1 MLVAKNEV
9 AARII
14 VPIVVAVLGIAAPA
28 EYSELPK
35 PAPASKKAEKKAK
48 KVSSYTAPVPARAR
62 REPQAGPELETMV
75 AAPAPLAPLAPLL
88 EEGVA
93 RPSEGSVFSSIAFQ
107 IGGIPGKARWSTV
120 STAGIDTGCGTACP
134 AGTSIGSAI
143 EAAKGKPVTQQ
154 LVAIN
159 SAVNRAIAYTK
170 DQDVWG
176 KRDYWAKPQETIAK
190 GKGDCEDY
198 AILKMAALKEAGVP
212 ASSMTLVVLRDQRR
226 NLFHA
231 VLAVMTDRGQYI
243 LDNLRMDVPRDT
255 ALGDYQALYSMS
267 ESRTFIHGY
276 ATGASR
282 MVGKAPALGA
292 AQPGEGPD
300 EKS

>member
-1 MLVAKNEV
+1 MFVAKNEV

-14 VPIVVAVLGIAAPA
+14 VPAVVAILGIAAPA
-28 EYSELPK
+28 EYSEPLK
-35 PAPASKKAEKKAK
+35 PAPVSKTVKKNK
-48 KVSSYTAPVPARAR
+48 KVAKYTAPAPARAR
-62 REPQAGPELETMV
+62 REPQAGPEIDTMEI
-75 AAPAPLAPLAPLL
+75 APKPLL
-88 EEGVA
+88 PAIDMGAA

-107 IGGIPGKARWSTV
+107 IGGIPGKARWATV
-120 STAGIDTGCGTACP
+120 STAGIDTSCGEACP
-134 AGTSIGSAI
+134 AGSSIGAAI

-159 SAVNRAIAYTK
+159 GAVNRAIAYTK
-170 DQDVWG
+170 DHDVYG

-190 GKGDCEDY
+190 AKGDCEDF
-198 AILKMAALKEAGVP
+198 AILKMAALKAAGIP

-231 VLAVMTDRGQYI
+231 VLSVTTDRGQYI

-255 ALGDYQALYSMS
+255 TLGDYQALYSMS
-267 ESRTFIHGY
+267 EGRTFIHGY
-276 ATGASR
+276 KATGRIAS
-282 MVGKAPALGA
+282 GGAPALGA

-300 EKS
+300 ENS